1 MTKAVKEIKGSFLK
15 ATEKKTEVKAG
26 NFCKGR
32 VNFPLRELRKDVR
45 KKVGKFLKGKHSF
58 LMSHEKQ
65 KVVIKQKHHL
75 LIKGGS
81 SF

>member
-45 KKVGKFLKGKHSF
+45 TKERNFLEGKHRF
-58 LMSHEKQ
+58 LRSQEKQ
-65 KVVIKQKHHL
+65 KVFIKQKKHL
-75 LIKGGS
+75 LTKGGH